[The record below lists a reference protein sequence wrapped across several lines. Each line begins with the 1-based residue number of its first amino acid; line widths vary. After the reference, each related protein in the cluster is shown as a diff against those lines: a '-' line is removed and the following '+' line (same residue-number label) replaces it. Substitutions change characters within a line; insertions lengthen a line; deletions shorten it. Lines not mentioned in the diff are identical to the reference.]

1 MSETGVVEEIFPAPM
16 LVMSAFVPHFTVTL
30 SKASLLST
38 EIINRTTVKAAGP
51 TRDLKRD
58 ENL

>member
-1 MSETGVVEEIFPAPM
+1 MSETGVVEEIFPAPT

-38 EIINRTTVKAAGP
+38 DIINRNTVKAAGP

-58 ENL
+58 DNL